1 MDTQSEFMLKPWETI
16 LMTQRIPAG
25 ETGIGITVNGA

>member
-1 MDTQSEFMLKPWETI
+1 MDTQSEFMLKPRKSI
-16 LMTQRIPAG
+16 LMKQKIPAG

>member
-1 MDTQSEFMLKPWETI
+1 MDTQSEFMLKPRESI
-16 LMTQRIPAG
+16 LMTQKTSAG